1 MYLWASRGSAVGE
14 VGAGWLAGG
23 LVLGVWM
30 VFGSWEEEMRNLGEN
45 GRSFFWYLK
54 ILLSGGWVVYLFDDL
69 RL

>member
-1 MYLWASRGSAVGE
+1 MYLWASRGSAVVE
-14 VGAGWLAGG
+14 
-23 LVLGVWM
+23 VWM
-30 VFGSWEEEMRNLGEN
+30 VFGRWEEMRNLGEN